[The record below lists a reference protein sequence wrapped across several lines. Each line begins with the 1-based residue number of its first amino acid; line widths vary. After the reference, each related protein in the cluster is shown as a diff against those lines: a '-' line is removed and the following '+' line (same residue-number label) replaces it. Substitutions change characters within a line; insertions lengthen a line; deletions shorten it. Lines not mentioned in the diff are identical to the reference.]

1 MSPSH
6 SQEERS
12 AMREFPSAPRSS
24 FREQDAVWDK
34 LLALGEYVIGSLEK
48 SVEAICEGRL
58 DLIAELKAEEEE
70 SDREEV
76 LLEQECLRVLALYE
90 PVASDLRRMATILK
104 VNRDWERIAD
114 LALRVARR
122 IRKLN
127 RKFPDI
133 AVPDDLKALARDVLA
148 RVRTTY
154 EALIERDADKARDII
169 VADQEID
176 DAYREIR
183 RRLKEELS
191 LRPDQ
196 LDGWLLLLNSARN
209 LERIGDHAT
218 GIAQTII
225 FLEEGTI
232 IRHTETP
239 PSAKG

>member
-1 MSPSH
+1 MSPSR

-12 AMREFPSAPRSS
+12 PIREFPSAPRSA
-24 FREQDAVWDK
+24 FREQDAVWAK

-48 SVEAICEGRL
+48 AVVAICEGRME
-58 DLIAELKAEEEE
+58 LIAELKVEEAE

-76 LLEQECLRVLALYE
+76 ELELECLRVLALYE

-122 IRKLN
+122 IRKLS

-133 AVPDDLKALARDVLA
+133 AVPDDLKALARDVLT
-148 RVRTTY
+148 RVKAAY
-154 EALIERDADKARDII
+154 EALVERDADKARAII

-176 DAYREIR
+176 DAYREVR

-191 LRPDQ
+191 ERADQ

-218 GIAQTII
+218 GICQTII
-225 FLEEGTI
+225 FLKEGTI
-232 IRHTETP
+232 IRHTDTP
-239 PSAKG
+239 PAPNR

>member
-1 MSPSH
+1 MLSSR
-6 SQEERS
+6 SQDERS
-12 AMREFPSAPRSS
+12 AMRGFSSAPRSA
-24 FREQDAVWDK
+24 FREQDAVWAK

-48 SVEAICEGRL
+48 SVTAICEGRME
-58 DLIAELKAEEEE
+58 LIAELKAEEEE

-76 LLEQECLRVLALYE
+76 LLEQECLRMLALYG

-127 RKFPDI
+127 RKFPEI
-133 AVPDDLKALARDVLA
+133 AVPDDLKQLARDVLA
-148 RVRTTY
+148 RVQAVY
-154 EALIERDADKARDII
+154 QALIDHDADKARDII

-183 RRLKEELS
+183 RRLKVELTA
-191 LRPDQ
+191 RPDQ

-225 FLEEGTI
+225 FLQEGTI

-239 PSAKG
+239 PAPRG

>member
-1 MSPSH
+1 MSS
-6 SQEERS
+6 SRFRDERS
-12 AMREFPSAPRSS
+12 GMREFPSAPRSA
-24 FREQDAVWDK
+24 FREQDAVWAK

-48 SVEAICEGRL
+48 SIIAICEGRM

-76 LLEQECLRVLALYE
+76 ELEQECLRVLALYE

-133 AVPDDLKALARDVLA
+133 EVPDDLKQLAKDVLNRIKA
-148 RVRTTY
+148 TY
-154 EALIERDADKARDII
+154 ETLIEQDADKARALI

-176 DAYREIR
+176 DAYREVR
-183 RRLKEELS
+183 RRLKEQLS
-191 LRPDQ
+191 ERPDQ

-218 GIAQTII
+218 GICQTII
-225 FLEEGTI
+225 FLKEGTI

-239 PSAKG
+239 PAPKG